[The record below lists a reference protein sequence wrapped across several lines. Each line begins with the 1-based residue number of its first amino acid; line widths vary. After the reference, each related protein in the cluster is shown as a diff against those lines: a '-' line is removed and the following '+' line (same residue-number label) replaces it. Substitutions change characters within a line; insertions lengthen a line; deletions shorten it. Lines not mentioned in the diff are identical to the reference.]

1 MSTSINAATHK
12 ISPGTLTESE
22 IEKERFWPN
31 GWWRI
36 FDFKIGIVPLP
47 VYLILIALIAAFL
60 HLGNGK
66 LASDLLVSIAILAVG
81 GFTCGEIGKRL
92 PIVRNLGAAA
102 IFATFL
108 PSYLVYA
115 HLLPDPV
122 VASTKE
128 FFKASNFLYLYIAC
142 IIVGSIVGMDRQSL
156 IKGIVKIFVPL
167 ACGVVVAACAGTLV
181 GTLLGLGTFHTFFYI
196 IVPMMGGGVGEGV
209 IPISIGYALITGGD
223 QGSILA
229 EILPM
234 VMMGSLACIVFSGL
248 LNHLGQ
254 RRPDLTGNG
263 RITPDGE
270 QGIGDIRGATTGVID
285 PVTVGAAGVTAVT
298 LYLIG
303 VLGQKLFDFPA
314 PVSMLFVAFLM
325 KATKAVSPQLQQGG
339 QVISKFFAISVTYPL
354 LFSVGASITPW
365 EKLTSAF
372 TLLNIVVIVS
382 TVAVLMATGFFVAR
396 RINMYPI
403 DVAVVCSCSAAQGGT
418 GDVAILSAANRLQ
431 LLPFCS
437 IATRLGGATVVTVAL
452 TLMRFVL

>member
-1 MSTSINAATHK
+1 MSTPSNASTDVMPEIG
-12 ISPGTLTESE
+12 ISPAHLGK
-22 IEKERFWPN
+22 EKFWPY

-47 VYLILIALIAAFL
+47 IYVLLVALIAAFV

-66 LASDLLVSIAILAVG
+66 LSSDILVSIAILAVG

-92 PIVRNLGAAA
+92 PIVKNLGAAA

-115 HLLPDPV
+115 HLLPDPLV
-122 VASTKE
+122 VSTKE

-142 IIVGSIVGMDRQSL
+142 IIVGSIVGMDRQAL
-156 IKGIVKIFVPL
+156 IKGIVKIFIPL
-167 ACGVVVAACAGTLV
+167 ACGVVTAAGFGTLV

-234 VMMGSLACIVFSGL
+234 VMMGSLTCIVFAGL
-248 LNHLGQ
+248 LNHLGM
-254 RRPDLTGNG
+254 REPHLTGNG
-263 RITPDGE
+263 RITAGGDDE
-270 QGIGDIRGATTGVID
+270 IGDIRATVKGALDPTVI
-285 PVTVGAAGVTAVT
+285 GAAGVTAVA
-298 LYLIG
+298 LYLVG

-325 KATKAVSPQLQQGG
+325 KATHAVSPQLQQGG
-339 QVISKFFAISVTYPL
+339 QVISKFFATSVTYPL

-365 EKLTSAF
+365 EKLTGAF
-372 TLLNIVVIVS
+372 TLLNVIVVVS
-382 TVAVLMATGFFVAR
+382 TVAILMTTGFFVAK

-437 IATRLGGATVVTVAL
+437 IATRLGGASVVTIAL
-452 TLMRFVL
+452 MLMRVLH

>member
-1 MSTSINAATHK
+1 MSPPSNAT
-12 ISPGTLTESE
+12 TEIMPNIAPASTE
-22 IEKERFWPN
+22 TPAREKFWPH
-31 GWWRI
+31 GWWKI

-47 VYLILIALIAAFL
+47 IYVLLIALIAAFI
-60 HLGNGK
+60 HTGNGK
-66 LASDLLVSIAILAVG
+66 LSSDILVSIAILAVG

-92 PIVRNLGAAA
+92 PIIRNLGAAA

-122 VASTKE
+122 VVSTKE

-142 IIVGSIVGMDRQSL
+142 IIVGSIVGMDRQAL
-156 IKGIVKIFVPL
+156 IKGIVKIFIPL
-167 ACGVVVAACAGTLV
+167 VCGVVVAACVGTLI
-181 GTLLGLGTFHTFFYI
+181 GTLLGLGTYHTFFYI

-209 IPISIGYALITGGD
+209 IPISIGYALISGGD
-223 QGSILA
+223 QGAILA

-234 VMMGSLACIVFSGL
+234 VMMGSLSCIVFSGL
-248 LNHLGQ
+248 LNHLGM
-254 RRPDLTGNG
+254 RRPHLTGNG
-263 RITPDGE
+263 RITADGDA
-270 QGIGDIRGATTGVID
+270 IGDIRAAVSGVVD
-285 PVTVGAAGVTAVT
+285 PAVIGAAGVTAVA
-298 LYLIG
+298 LYLVG

-339 QVISKFFAISVTYPL
+339 QVISKFFATSVTYPL

-372 TLLNIVVIVS
+372 TLLNIVVIVI
-382 TVAVLMATGFFVAR
+382 TVAVLMTTGFFVAK

-437 IATRLGGATVVTVAL
+437 IATRLGGASVVTIAL
-452 TLMRFVL
+452 MLMKILH